1 VPLLMQIGLQF
12 SPMEAGLIM
21 IPIAF
26 AALLTKRFVSPL
38 IERFGYRNVLVTNTL
53 LVGAAIASFAF
64 VNDSQPAWLR
74 VIQLLLLGTVNSLQ
88 FTAMNTIALKDL
100 NREQA
105 SSGNGLLSVVQ
116 MLSMSLGVAIAGAL
130 LSTYS
135 VVLNVD
141 PSQSLRAF
149 QATFITVGL
158 MTCAS
163 AFIFWQLSS
172 DIRRTQTEEEPVE
185 VG

>member
-1 VPLLMQIGLQF
+1 
-12 SPMEAGLIM
+12 
-21 IPIAF
+21 
-26 AALLTKRFVSPL
+26 
-38 IERFGYRNVLVTNTL
+38 VLH
-53 LVGAAIASFAF
+53 
-64 VNDSQPAWLR
+64 
-74 VIQLLLLGTVNSLQ
+74 LLLLGTVNSLQ

-100 NREQA
+100 NRERA
-105 SSGNGLLSVVQ
+105 SSGNGLLLVVQ

-163 AFIFWQLSS
+163 AFIFWQLSA